1 MMKTTLLSLALLAFT
16 FGLAQPAAALTAVG
30 ETAPDFTLSS
40 LDGKAS
46 YTLSEL
52 RGQVVYLDFWAS
64 WCGPCRRSF
73 PEVQALHAE
82 YKDRPFRV
90 LAVSI
95 DRKAADGIKF
105 LEAQQVG
112 FPSVFDEGG
121 KVATRFGVQSIPSAF
136 VIGPDGKIA
145 HSAVGFDPRGL
156 PQLKAKIEGLLSA
169 AEAGAKAKQPASR
182 AEAGKTN

>member
-1 MMKTTLLSLALLAFT
+1 MKQILLSFALLALT
-16 FGLAQPAAALTAVG
+16 LGLAVPAVALTPVG

-40 LDGKAS
+40 LDGKES

-73 PEVQALHAE
+73 PEVQALHAQ

-90 LAVSI
+90 LAVSL
-95 DRKAADGIKF
+95 DRNAADGIKF
-105 LEAQQVG
+105 LQAQKVG

-136 VIGPDGKIA
+136 VIGPDGKVA

-156 PQLKAKIEGLLSA
+156 PQLKTKIEGLLA
-169 AEAGAKAKQPASR
+169 TAEAGAKGKSSASGASADKAK
-182 AEAGKTN
+182 